1 MGKKKKKPIN
11 LNELEEEEKM
21 KYEIA
26 EELGLLDRVLA
37 QGLEITYFQ
46 RDREDR
52 RTGDKKEDGRRRTGQ
67 HRRRKNIENRKQKG
81 LILTKPLIFDKML
94 RMGSMV
100 G

>member
-1 MGKKKKKPIN
+1 MTVRPGTCT
-11 LNELEEEEKM
+11 
-21 KYEIA
+21 
-26 EELGLLDRVLA
+26 
-37 QGLEITYFQ
+37 GLEITYFQ

-52 RTGDKKEDGRRRTGQ
+52 RTGDKKKTDAGERDSTDGG
-67 HRRRKNIENRKQKG
+67 KKIENRKQKG